1 MEHHLRFVRSS
12 GLDATLIQKPLW
24 FSVRVLAV
32 SAFFFVP
39 HIAFAQDFQK
49 CLDLGI
55 PRQTCEDAI
64 LATSPDSEAGKEA
77 LRSAIER
84 DVHKNDP
91 NWERYKNGQW

>member
-1 MEHHLRFVRSS
+1 MTPEILQS
-12 GLDATLIQKPLW
+12 GARLFAI
-24 FSVRVLAV
+24 

-39 HIAFAQDFQK
+39 HMAFAQNFQK

-84 DVHKNDP
+84 DIHKDDP

>member
-1 MEHHLRFVRSS
+1 M
-12 GLDATLIQKPLW
+12 
-24 FSVRVLAV
+24 LAV
-32 SAFFFVP
+32 FAFLL
-39 HIAFAQDFQK
+39 ISTDLAFAQDFQK

-91 NWERYKNGQW
+91 NWEGHQNGQ